1 MRKLQILG
9 QRKTRGSNSLSGPH
23 HADKIDFEQKLTLQG
38 GGRML
43 RAEGCVQLP
52 LDHSFVGSILPLGHF
67 QSYVG
72 RSAAYSP
79 DEGQYQ
85 RCRCMVPY
93 RQSKSFLASLRI
105 EILSAHHR
113 LEPRQK

>member
-1 MRKLQILG
+1 M
-9 QRKTRGSNSLSGPH
+9 SGAH
-23 HADKIDFEQKLTLQG
+23 RADKIDFEKKLTLQG

-52 LDHSFVGSILPLGHF
+52 LDHSFVSSILPLGHF

-79 DEGQYQ
+79 DEGRYQ
-85 RCRCMVPY
+85 RYRCMVPY
-93 RQSKSFLASLRI
+93 RYSKSFLASLRI
-105 EILSAHHR
+105 EILSAPSTR
-113 LEPRQK
+113 AEAEVTATLSAGCLL